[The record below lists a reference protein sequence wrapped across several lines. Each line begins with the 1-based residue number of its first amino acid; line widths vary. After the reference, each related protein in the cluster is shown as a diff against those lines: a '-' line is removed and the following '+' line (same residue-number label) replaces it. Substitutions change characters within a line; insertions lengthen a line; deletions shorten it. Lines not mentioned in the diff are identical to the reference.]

1 MLRSWPGTPDA
12 EAPDDVPDEVPD
24 ASDDDPETGV
34 AVDREGPE
42 PGRGLFAGLGSP
54 SDIVPWRETMKYV
67 DGYFEVRNQ
76 CTFGKLDITFGYFS
90 LLSYPFSVFNLH
102 QKCISI
108 F

>member
-24 ASDDDPETGV
+24 ASDDEPDTGV
-34 AVDREGPE
+34 VVDREGPE

-67 DGYFEVRNQ
+67 IGYFDV
-76 CTFGKLDITFGYFS
+76 KI
-90 LLSYPFSVFNLH
+90 SVHAFLE
-102 QKCISI
+102 I
-108 F
+108 

>member
-34 AVDREGPE
+34 DREGPE

-67 DGYFEVRNQ
+67 EGYFDVKISVH
-76 CTFGKLDITFGYFS
+76 FGKTKYNF
-90 LLSYPFSVFNLH
+90 
-102 QKCISI
+102 
-108 F
+108 